1 MRSIPTRPPARLVRR
16 AIRIPLVQVTDAVLL
31 AAAGLLA
38 GGVNAVAGGGSLIL
52 FPALVASGYGTLA
65 ANVTNSVA
73 LWPGYAG
80 GVVGFRAE
88 LAGQRGRMLALSGTA
103 LLGAVGGCVL
113 LLATPASAF
122 DLVVPFL
129 VLAASLLLAV
139 QPRVATL
146 VGPPSADHRS
156 NGRVLYPAV
165 GLAAV
170 YGGYFGGALGVILL
184 GVLALT
190 IRDSLRRLNGL
201 KAVLS
206 LVVATVT
213 VVVFGLFGPVDW
225 AAVALI
231 APASLAG
238 GYFGAKLAR
247 RLNDQ
252 VLRRAIVAFGVVVA
266 VLLFI
271 RAR

>member
-1 MRSIPTRPPARLVRR
+1 M
-16 AIRIPLVQVTDAVLL
+16 QVTDAFLL
-31 AAAGLLA
+31 AGAGLLG

-52 FPALVASGYGTLA
+52 FPALVATGYGTLA

-73 LWPGYAG
+73 LWPGYVG
-80 GVVGFRAE
+80 GVAGFRRE
-88 LAGQRGRMLALSGTA
+88 LAGQRARVVSLAVTA
-103 LLGAVGGCVL
+103 VLGAVVGCVL

-122 DLVVPFL
+122 DAVVPFL
-129 VLAASLLLAV
+129 VLAASLLLAA
-139 QPRVATL
+139 QPRVSRM
-146 VGPPSADHRS
+146 VGPPSADHRA
-156 NGRVLYPAV
+156 NGKVLYPTV

-190 IRDSLRRLNGL
+190 VHDSLRRLNGL
-201 KAVLS
+201 KAALS

-213 VVVFGLFGPVDW
+213 VVAFGLFGPVDW

-231 APASLAG
+231 APATLVG
-238 GYFGAKLAR
+238 GFVGAKVAR
-247 RLNDQ
+247 RLNDRA
-252 VLRRAIVAFGVVVA
+252 LRRAVVVFGVVVA

-271 RAR
+271 RAQ

>member
-1 MRSIPTRPPARLVRR
+1 MT
-16 AIRIPLVQVTDAVLL
+16 RIPPVQVTDAVLL
-31 AAAGLLA
+31 AGAGLLA

-73 LWPGYAG
+73 LWPGYVG
-80 GVVGFRAE
+80 GVLGFRAE
-88 LAGQRGRMLALSGTA
+88 LAGQRGRALTLSGTA
-103 LLGAVGGCVL
+103 VLGAVAGCVL

-122 DLVVPFL
+122 DAVVPFL

-139 QPRVATL
+139 QPRVSTL
-146 VGPPSADHRS
+146 VGPPSADHRA
-156 NGRVLYPAV
+156 NAKVLYPAV

-190 IRDSLRRLNGL
+190 IQDSLRRLNAL

-213 VVVFGLFGPVDW
+213 VVVFGLYGPVDW
-225 AAVALI
+225 VAVGI
-231 APASLAG
+231 VAPASLAG
-238 GYFGAKLAR
+238 GFLGAKLAR
-247 RLNDQ
+247 RLNDR
-252 VLRRAIVAFGVVVA
+252 VLRWVVVVFGIVVA

-271 RAR
+271 RAH

>member
-1 MRSIPTRPPARLVRR
+1 
-16 AIRIPLVQVTDAVLL
+16 VQVTDAVLL
-31 AAAGLLA
+31 VAAGLLA

-52 FPALVASGYGTLA
+52 FPALVATGYGTLA

-80 GVVGFRAE
+80 GVAGFRAE
-88 LAGQRGRMLALSGTA
+88 LAGQRGRVISLSATA
-103 LLGAVGGCVL
+103 VLGAVGGCVL

-122 DLVVPFL
+122 DAVVPFL

-139 QPRVATL
+139 QPRVSAL
-146 VGPPSADHRS
+146 VGPPSADHRA
-156 NGRVLYPAV
+156 NAKVLYPAV

-190 IRDSLRRLNGL
+190 VRDSLRRLNGL

-206 LVVATVT
+206 LVVSTVT
-213 VVVFGLFGPVDW
+213 VIAFGIFGPVDW

-231 APASLAG
+231 APAALAG
-238 GYFGAKLAR
+238 GFLGAKVAR
-247 RLNDQ
+247 RLDDRA
-252 VLRRAIVAFGVVVA
+252 LRRAVVVFGVVVA
-266 VLLFI
+266 VLLFV
-271 RAR
+271 RSR

>member
-1 MRSIPTRPPARLVRR
+1 M
-16 AIRIPLVQVTDAVLL
+16 QVTDAFLL
-31 AAAGLLA
+31 AGAGLLA

-73 LWPGYAG
+73 LWPGYVG
-80 GVVGFRAE
+80 GVAGFRQE
-88 LAGQRGRMLALSGTA
+88 LAGQRARVVSLAVTA
-103 LLGAVGGCVL
+103 VLGAVVGCVL

-122 DLVVPFL
+122 DTVVPFL
-129 VLAASLLLAV
+129 VLAASLLLAA
-139 QPRVATL
+139 QPRVSRM
-146 VGPPSADHRS
+146 VGPPNADHRAS
-156 NGRVLYPAV
+156 GKVLYPTV

-190 IRDSLRRLNGL
+190 VHDSLRRLNGL
-201 KAVLS
+201 KAALS
-206 LVVATVT
+206 LVVASVT
-213 VVVFGLFGPVDW
+213 VVAFGLFGPVDW

-231 APASLAG
+231 APATLVG
-238 GYFGAKLAR
+238 GFVGAKVAR
-247 RLNDQ
+247 RLDDRA
-252 VLRRAIVAFGVVVA
+252 LRWAVVVFGVVVA

-271 RAR
+271 RAH

>member
-1 MRSIPTRPPARLVRR
+1 MHPDAAARPARPPYGENTPVQATEALLV
-16 AIRIPLVQVTDAVLL
+16 TG
-31 AAAGLLA
+31 AGLLA
-38 GGVNAVAGGGSLIL
+38 GGINAVAGGGSLIL
-52 FPALVASGYGTLA
+52 FPALVATGYGTLA

-73 LWPGYAG
+73 LWPGYLG
-80 GVVGFRAE
+80 GVLGFRAE
-88 LAGQRGRMLALSGTA
+88 LAGQRGRVLALSGAA
-103 LLGAVGGCVL
+103 LLGAAAGCVL

-122 DLVVPFL
+122 DAVVPFL
-129 VLAASLLLAV
+129 VLAASLLLAA
-139 QPRVATL
+139 QPRVSTL
-146 VGPPSADHRS
+146 VGPPRADQRA
-156 NGRVLYPAV
+156 NGAVLYPAL

-190 IRDSLRRLNGL
+190 VHDTLRRLNGL
-201 KAVLS
+201 KATLS

-225 AAVALI
+225 VAVALV

-238 GYFGAKLAR
+238 GFLGARLAR
-247 RLNDQ
+247 RLNDR
-252 VLRRAIVAFGVVVA
+252 VLRWAVVAFGIVVA
-266 VLLFI
+266 VLLFV